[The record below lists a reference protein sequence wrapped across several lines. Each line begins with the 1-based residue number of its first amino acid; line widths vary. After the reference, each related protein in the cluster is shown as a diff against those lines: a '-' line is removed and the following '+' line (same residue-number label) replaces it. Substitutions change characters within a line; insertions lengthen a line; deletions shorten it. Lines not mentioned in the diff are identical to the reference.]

1 MGLAARVIPTVLC
14 RGRQQVKGERFNPWR
29 TVGLTE
35 QAVRVHQARGVDE
48 LLLLDVGATPEGRGP
63 DLDLVRE
70 LSEGCF
76 MPLAVGGG
84 VRTVD
89 DVRALLQA
97 GADKVVIGT
106 EAWLGDVV
114 RRAAAAVGNQ
124 AIVVTVDVVVNR
136 EAVDDLR
143 LPGVRCMREVAPERA
158 AWIAERGAGEILLTS
173 IEREGTMQ
181 GYDLE
186 LIRAVSEALT
196 IPVIAH
202 GGCSGYANMA
212 AALGA
217 GASAVAAGA
226 LFQFTDAT
234 PRAAAQFLHARGI
247 EARV

>member
-29 TVGLTE
+29 TVGLAE

-48 LLLLDVGATPEGRGP
+48 LVLLDVGATPEGRGP

-84 VRTVD
+84 VRTVE

-106 EAWLGDVV
+106 EAWISGLV
-114 RRAAAAVGNQ
+114 REASAAVGNQ
-124 AIVVTVDVVVNR
+124 ALVVACDVVEKVIDVVGN
-136 EAVDDLR
+136 
-143 LPGVRCMREVAPERA
+143 RCMREVAPERA
-158 AWIAERGAGEILLTS
+158 AWVAERGAGEILLTS
-173 IEREGTMQ
+173 IDREGTLQ

-186 LIRAVSEALT
+186 LIRAVCEAVKV
-196 IPVIAH
+196 PVIAH
-202 GGCSGYANMA
+202 GGCRDYADMA
-212 AALGA
+212 AALEA

-234 PRAAAQFLHARGI
+234 PRGAAQFLHARGI